1 MVAEQQCGIDNLF
14 SFFLFSPLF
23 LGFNPTLSK
32 LKGVILFCFCIKF
45 DPQYFYFYLF
55 CFESFFYLIFSF
67 NFIPWCL
74 VLIGFYIKF
83 DSNFFIAIYFI
94 LNHFLNW
101 FFFSFSLLNIW
112 FHFIFMWIFSQSF
125 NLYLFCFGFFF
136 NGIYFLILSLNIL
149 FIENFTSWFF
159 WVFLL

>member
-101 FFFSFSLLNIW
+101 FFFHFHCSTFGFILFLCEFFLRVLIYICFVLDSFLME
-112 FHFIFMWIFSQSF
+112 FIF
-125 NLYLFCFGFFF
+125 
-136 NGIYFLILSLNIL
+136 
-149 FIENFTSWFF
+149 
-159 WVFLL
+159 